1 MEHAVTFVT
10 ESDRPAWSR
19 LQEHIDTYM
28 LGANRMF
35 HEFLLIGTFR
45 DASGKEAKHAS
56 TFIRI
61 DCGKRETPVVVHLDA
76 NCDHPQST
84 DPMLLGGIYSC
95 TVLLWQLHFER
106 YSEISLYRLVTNH
119 LPDEDEFTRRLNFIK
134 EIIEGRPPAA
144 VDASERHEEF
154 SHYGSLGRQAS
165 SRSRRKFGTKPKK
178 SQPRS
183 QPGRRADAADSS
195 IDSSSSESEAEE
207 GTLDYFED
215 QQGKQTSINH
225 LTKCIDVDLA
235 QDLEDLRLSSRGP
248 QT

>member
-1 MEHAVTFVT
+1 
-10 ESDRPAWSR
+10 
-19 LQEHIDTYM
+19 M
-28 LGANRMF
+28 L

-45 DASGKEAKHAS
+45 DASGKEARHAS

-61 DCGKRETPVVVHLDA
+61 DCGPRKTPVVVHLDA
-76 NCDHPQST
+76 NCDHPQCT
-84 DPMLLGGIYSC
+84 DPMLLGGNYSC

-106 YSEISLYRLVTNH
+106 YSEISLYRLDFDRVTDKN
-119 LPDEDEFTRRLNFIK
+119 EFARRLQFIK

-165 SRSRRKFGTKPKK
+165 SRSRRKFGAKPKK

-183 QPGRRADAADSS
+183 QPGMRGDAADSS
-195 IDSSSSESEAEE
+195 IDSSSPAERSSEED
-207 GTLDYFED
+207 TFDYFED
-215 QQGKQTSINH
+215 QHGKQLILTNH
-225 LTKCIDVDLA
+225 IDGDLA
-235 QDLEDLRLSSRGP
+235 EDLERLRLSSRGS